1 MRFKNIHLR
10 LARLSPCFL
19 AFALLIALNT
29 SALAHGK
36 TQQPETPM
44 SEHRQAMLEVKE
56 GIPDEYRIMQRTPIL
71 PSEESLQQGQK
82 LFLQNCSVCHGER
95 GDGKGPAAA
104 TLKTPPAN
112 FLEKMHSAMYG
123 PGEKYWIIGNGS
135 GETGM
140 PAFSQLAP
148 LQRWQL
154 VNYILSIQGED
165 QSDLEDLFSPN

>member
-1 MRFKNIHLR
+1 M
-10 LARLSPCFL
+10 RLSRLPIRFVTL
-19 AFALLIALNT
+19 AAIFSAVSLFTGLNT

-36 TQQPETPM
+36 THPAETKM
-44 SEHRQAMLEVKE
+44 SEHMRAMMEVKE
-56 GIPDEYRIMQRTPIL
+56 AIPEEYRIMQRTPIL
-71 PSEESLQQGQK
+71 PSAESLQQGQK
-82 LFLQNCSVCHGER
+82 LFFQNCSVCHGEQ

-104 TLKTPPAN
+104 ALKTPPAN

-135 GETGM
+135 GKTGM
-140 PAFSQLAP
+140 PAFSQLTP

-154 VNYILSIQGED
+154 VNYILSLQGED